1 MTNVYTDADYLA
13 AHKQK
18 EKLLGAF
25 IIVTA
30 CYAAFC
36 IAWLIYYISLPY
48 NDPMQALP
56 KTCVYVIS
64 VLYVVFTAVYMGI
77 PFARA
82 NRYYTMLTNLS
93 LGVKDVEKNYF
104 YCFEELNM
112 QKNNVDMVGC
122 IFETWN
128 KKKCEWMDRAVY
140 FDVEMPMPEFDSGDY
155 VRYVTQGNIVL
166 QYEILQKHALEFEEV
181 DESETPVNEQATQE
195 TAQEATQA
203 PVAPEAQ
210 AAAQAEEKP
219 AEAKPV
225 EEKPTEEKTEEKAE
239 TQK

>member
-1 MTNVYTDADYLA
+1 MTNVYTDADYFA
-13 AHKQK
+13 AYKQK
-18 EKLLGAF
+18 SKLLGAF
-25 IIVTA
+25 IIVTV

-36 IAWLIYYISLPY
+36 IGWLIYYIGLPY

-64 VLYVVFTAVYMGI
+64 VLYVIFTAVYMGI
-77 PFARA
+77 PYARA

-93 LGVKDVEKNYF
+93 LGIKDVEKTYF

-140 FDVEMPMPEFDSGDY
+140 FDVEMPLPDFESGDY

-166 QYEILQKHALEFEEV
+166 QYEILEKHALEFEEV
-181 DESETPVNEQATQE
+181 DESEVLAEETPVEKTLAEEQPAEEQKVE
-195 TAQEATQA
+195 EN
-203 PVAPEAQ
+203 P
-210 AAAQAEEKP
+210 AEEKP
-219 AEAKPV
+219 AEA
-225 EEKPTEEKTEEKAE
+225 
-239 TQK
+239 

>member
-1 MTNVYTDADYLA
+1 MENVYTDADYLA
-13 AHKQK
+13 AYKQK
-18 EKLLGAF
+18 EKLLSAF

-93 LGVKDVEKNYF
+93 LGIKDVEKNYF

-181 DESETPVNEQATQE
+181 DENETPVNEQTTQK
-195 TAQEATQA
+195 A
-203 PVAPEAQ
+203 
-210 AAAQAEEKP
+210 AEEKP
-219 AEAKPV
+219 AEAKPI
-225 EEKPTEEKTEEKAE
+225 EEKPAEEKAEEKAE

>member
-1 MTNVYTDADYLA
+1 MKNVYTDADYLA
-13 AHKQK
+13 AYKQK
-18 EKLLGAF
+18 SKLLGAF

-36 IAWLIYYISLPY
+36 IAWLIYYIGLPY

-64 VLYVVFTAVYMGI
+64 VLYVVFTAVFMGI

-93 LGVKDVEKNYF
+93 LGIKDVEKNYF

-181 DESETPVNEQATQE
+181 DEDETSVNEQT
-195 TAQEATQA
+195 TQEAT
-203 PVAPEAQ
+203 EAQ
-210 AAAQAEEKP
+210 ASAQTEEKP
-219 AEAKPV
+219 AEEKTV
-225 EEKPTEEKTEEKAE
+225 EEKPTEEKAE

>member
-1 MTNVYTDADYLA
+1 MTNVYTDAEYLA
-13 AHKQK
+13 AHKQR

-36 IAWLIYYISLPY
+36 IGWLIYYISLPY
-48 NDPMQALP
+48 KDPMQALP
-56 KTCVYVIS
+56 QTCVYVVS
-64 VLYVVFTAVYMGI
+64 VLYVIFTALYMGI

-82 NRYYTMLTNLS
+82 NRYYNMLTNLS
-93 LGVKDVEKNYF
+93 LGMKDVEKNYF

-112 QKNNVDMVGC
+112 QKNNVDMIGC

-140 FDVEMPMPEFDSGDY
+140 FDVEMPTPEFESGDY

-166 QYEILQKHALEFEEV
+166 QYEILQKRALEFEVV
-181 DESETPVNEQATQE
+181 DENETTAEAVEETPIEAKPADEKAAETPV
-195 TAQEATQA
+195 EA
-203 PVAPEAQ
+203 
-210 AAAQAEEKP
+210 KP
-219 AEAKPV
+219 AE
-225 EEKPTEEKTEEKAE
+225 E
-239 TQK
+239 QK